1 MPVKCHFSSDLS
13 MINWTSKM
21 YEIENLW
28 YYLGDYDRLSN
39 KCMFQLQHNLVKK
52 YTHRIIKVE
61 VFDKEN
67 S

>member
-1 MPVKCHFSSDLS
+1 
-13 MINWTSKM
+13 M
-21 YEIENLW
+21 YKVENLW